1 MLPDQTL
8 TGRVALITGG
18 GTGLGR
24 AMALEFGRLGANLVL
39 ASRKVENL
47 EPAAAAIAES
57 TGVPVLTVP
66 MDVRNPADVDR
77 TVSSA
82 LERFGQIDIL
92 VNNAAGNFVAPAER
106 LSVNG
111 WNAVINIVLNGSFY
125 MSRAVGLH
133 MIERG
138 TGGTILNILAT
149 YAWTGGPGTIHSAAA
164 KAGVLAM
171 TRTLAVEWAP
181 YGIRTNA
188 IAPGPVDGTGAAPQL
203 WPTEADR
210 QAVLK
215 AIPLGR
221 FGEAEEIA
229 HAAAFLCSDYA
240 GYINGECLTI
250 DGGAWLNQGRF
261 KKGMGGL

>member
-1 MLPDQTL
+1 MLPQGTL
-8 TGRVALITGG
+8 SGKVALITGG
-18 GTGLGR
+18 GTGLGK

-39 ASRKVENL
+39 ASRKPENL
-47 EPAAAAIAES
+47 EPAAAEIRNATGAE
-57 TGVPVLTVP
+57 VLTAAT
-66 MDVRNPADVDR
+66 DVRNPDEVDR
-77 TVSSA
+77 TVQAS
-82 LERFGQIDIL
+82 LDRFGQIDIL
-92 VNNAAGNFVAPAER
+92 VNNAAGNFVVPAEK
-106 LSVNG
+106 LSING

-138 TGGTILNILAT
+138 AGGAILNILAT

-171 TRTLAVEWAP
+171 TRTLAVEWAR

-210 QAVLK
+210 QAILSSL
-215 AIPLGR
+215 PLGR
-221 FGEAEEIA
+221 FGEAQEIA
-229 HAAAFLCSDYA
+229 NAAAYLVSEYGA
-240 GYINGECLTI
+240 YINGECLTI

-261 KKGMGGL
+261 KRGQA

>member
-1 MLPDQTL
+1 MA
-8 TGRVALITGG
+8 GRVAIVTGG

-24 AMALEFGRLGANLVL
+24 AMALQFGKLGASLVL
-39 ASRKVENL
+39 ASRKPENL
-47 EPAAAAIAES
+47 EPTAAEIAEA
-57 TGVPVLTVP
+57 TGAQVLTVA
-66 MDVRNPADVDR
+66 MDVRSPEDVDR
-77 TVSSA
+77 TVATA
-82 LERFGQIDIL
+82 LERFGKIDIL
-92 VNNAAGNFVAPAER
+92 VNNAAGNFVAPAEK
-106 LSVNG
+106 LSING
-111 WNAVINIVLNGSFY
+111 WNAVINIVLNGTFY

-138 TGGTILNILAT
+138 QGGSIVNILAT

-171 TRTLAVEWAP
+171 TRTLAVEWAR

-210 QAVLK
+210 QAVLSTV
-215 AIPLGR
+215 PVGR
-221 FGEAEEIA
+221 FGQPEEIA
-229 HAAAFLCSDYA
+229 HAAAYLVSDYA
-240 GYINGECLTI
+240 GFINGECLTI

-261 KKGMGGL
+261 KRGAQR